1 MWWNNSNALPAEL
14 LILWGKTDV
23 KRVCILLW
31 HGICPAPKK
40 GKPFKKWLWPR
51 RFPNWWRAKTY
62 WSAAAAIRLRRLFG
76 FSRQKRK
83 NCVLVIQKKKL
94 VGILSYRDLLLKV
107 AMKHK
112 DISKVK
118 AEDVMTPNPE
128 YVKPEDPIAYVVNKM
143 SMGGFRHIPVL
154 STDDTPLSIISIKDV
169 LRYLGRRGWR
179 ALNNILSTSYL

>member
-1 MWWNNSNALPAEL
+1 MEQLKCPSCGAPYLMGEDRCEACLHSLMTRDLP
-14 LILWGKTDV
+14 
-23 KRVCILLW
+23 R
-31 HGICPAPKK
+31 PKK
-40 GKPFKKWLWPR
+40 GETL
-51 RFPNWWRAKTY
+51 
-62 WSAAAAIRLRRLFG
+62 
-76 FSRQKRK
+76 QKVIMTAPISELVTGKDLLVCSGGDSIEKVVRVFQTEKK

-154 STDDTPLSIISIKDV
+154 SADDTPLSIISIKDV
-169 LRYLGRRGWR
+169 LRYLGRRG
-179 ALNNILSTSYL
+179 